1 MNRTVTLS
9 DEELTKLYNSLD
21 YMIDENSCH
30 WDDKFEEGYR
40 NLLEKMKKNLNQKK
54 LSELILSNV
63 STEWG
68 YLFYLFPKLEWIP
81 ICAWG
86 RYYKYE
92 LSGELFSQRKALT
105 PIEICDKY
113 QLVCTD
119 EQREVFQEVHNY
131 LKERNDLDFNI
142 KESIYDALTLNR
154 AFGEADFPGCL
165 ALRKKSNGGLVS
177 DDLYELVIEECDSP
191 E

>member
-1 MNRTVTLS
+1 MIRTIKLTD
-9 DEELTKLYNSLD
+9 DELVKLYKALD
-21 YMIDENSCH
+21 YAIDENSCH
-30 WDDKFEEGYR
+30 WDDTFEEGYR
-40 NLLEKMKKNLNQKK
+40 NLLEKMKKSLNQKS

-63 STEWG
+63 SNEWG
-68 YLFYLFPKLEWIP
+68 YLLDLFPSLEWLP

-119 EQREVFQEVHNY
+119 EQREVFQEVHNH
-131 LKERNDLDFNI
+131 LKETNELENI

-154 AFGEADFPGCL
+154 AFGEAEYPGCL
-165 ALRKKSNGGLVS
+165 ALRRKSNGGLVS
-177 DDLYELVIEECDSP
+177 NDHFELVIEECDSP